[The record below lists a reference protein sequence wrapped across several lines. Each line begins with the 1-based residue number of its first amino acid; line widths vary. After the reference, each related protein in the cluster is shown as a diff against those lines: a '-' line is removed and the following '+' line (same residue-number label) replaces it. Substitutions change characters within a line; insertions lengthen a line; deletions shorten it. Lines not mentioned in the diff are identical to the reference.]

1 MKSRL
6 IAIIMMLAIII
17 SSCSSGSSQ
26 VVSSVQETG
35 SSLKTE
41 EKEADVVRESKK
53 DEQAGGIETT
63 KTITYFELGLTVPEG
78 WLDKKNDDD
87 SMMIARSTGDN
98 FVCCLDAYNITENVD
113 ENTTEEDIYPLC
125 KQLVQDDEVEMHFEN
140 GHFLEC
146 PAVYFDGWFT
156 VDDGSET
163 DIEGVSFAAD
173 KTIYIFY
180 FMTFSDETREEDK
193 QICRKIQDTITI
205 KPGVDTGVYAARS
218 SQNNQG
224 KTKEENKDTDNT
236 KDKDPIPTAA
246 SNRDMKLG
254 DIGKV
259 NDVYAGLSYVK
270 RMNALPTGL
279 GDYEEEIGEGN
290 ECILAFFDF
299 YNSSG
304 NSVVIHPEE
313 ITCYADGV
321 QVEDVD
327 NTFNVE
333 CDGIKQYYYPEIEG
347 KAQLISVQDF
357 EVPSGWSEL
366 KFFYESKCV
375 WTVTPEDVQ
384 EDDFEFKSMYSL
396 DIEREPTK
404 EDTVIYQG
412 DYEIIFKG
420 VTDYTYENSVYG
432 DEPYIVFKF
441 TINNTG
447 DAPIDYSFAG
457 YNMTAY
463 QDNYYIDTA
472 SYNLDDKVDG
482 YSNIYNI
489 DKIEAGMSANIY
501 VAFDASVTNG
511 DLYMVYDDGYVSNN
525 RKGTVF
531 VER

>member
-1 MKSRL
+1 M
-6 IAIIMMLAIII
+6 
-17 SSCSSGSSQ
+17 
-26 VVSSVQETG
+26 
-35 SSLKTE
+35 
-41 EKEADVVRESKK
+41 
-53 DEQAGGIETT
+53 
-63 KTITYFELGLTVPEG
+63 
-78 WLDKKNDDD
+78 
-87 SMMIARSTGDN
+87 
-98 FVCCLDAYNITENVD
+98 
-113 ENTTEEDIYPLC
+113 
-125 KQLVQDDEVEMHFEN
+125 
-140 GHFLEC
+140 
-146 PAVYFDGWFT
+146 
-156 VDDGSET
+156 
-163 DIEGVSFAAD
+163 
-173 KTIYIFY
+173 
-180 FMTFSDETREEDK
+180 
-193 QICRKIQDTITI
+193 
-205 KPGVDTGVYAARS
+205 
-218 SQNNQG
+218 
-224 KTKEENKDTDNT
+224 
-236 KDKDPIPTAA
+236 
-246 SNRDMKLG
+246 
-254 DIGKV
+254 
-259 NDVYAGLSYVK
+259 
-270 RMNALPTGL
+270 
-279 GDYEEEIGEGN
+279 
-290 ECILAFFDF
+290 
-299 YNSSG
+299 
-304 NSVVIHPEE
+304 IHPEE